1 MGMLYVRGQDF
12 PFHLGQMERLGEA
25 LLSSHFWGPRTKPS

>member
-12 PFHLGQMERLGEA
+12 LFHLGQMERLGKA
-25 LLSSHFWGPRTKPS
+25 LLSSQFWGPGTKPS